1 MAEENHSST
10 LAFDAADEYRP
21 EAPPPPEIP
30 AWKDGS
36 IRIGIHTS
44 IAGDISSSLEIAHG
58 LGANALQ
65 IFSSSPRMWN
75 RGGMRIAEAEAAR
88 FRARRKELGLG
99 PLVIHDNY
107 LINLASPNPVLRT
120 RSVQAFHQEL
130 VRAIALGADYLVAHP
145 GSGRESTPLAAV
157 AAIAQG
163 LKQAARGLKLGD
175 LKILLEN
182 TAGQGTSI
190 GSRFEELRAILDS
203 SPDLPLGICIDTAH
217 TFAAGWDLRTAE
229 GLEKTLQALD
239 RTVGLDRVYV
249 VHVNDSKTHVGS
261 RVDRHEHIGK
271 GKIGLEAFGRILNH
285 PLLAGRAFIL
295 ETPIDKPGD
304 DDRRNVAALWKLLG
318 RVVAANGDGM
328 KPRPQRVKKA
338 KSAKARRRA
347 AREDDFQNKEESKI
361 EIPLAREVNLADSDH
376 KHANYDPASKSK
388 RSGRKC
394 GKSRSIQRCR

>member
-58 LGANALQ
+58 LGANAVQ

-163 LKQAARGLKLGD
+163 L
-175 LKILLEN
+175 
-182 TAGQGTSI
+182 
-190 GSRFEELRAILDS
+190 
-203 SPDLPLGICIDTAH
+203 
-217 TFAAGWDLRTAE
+217 
-229 GLEKTLQALD
+229 
-239 RTVGLDRVYV
+239 
-249 VHVNDSKTHVGS
+249 
-261 RVDRHEHIGK
+261 
-271 GKIGLEAFGRILNH
+271 
-285 PLLAGRAFIL
+285 
-295 ETPIDKPGD
+295 
-304 DDRRNVAALWKLLG
+304 
-318 RVVAANGDGM
+318 
-328 KPRPQRVKKA
+328 
-338 KSAKARRRA
+338 
-347 AREDDFQNKEESKI
+347 
-361 EIPLAREVNLADSDH
+361 
-376 KHANYDPASKSK
+376 
-388 RSGRKC
+388 
-394 GKSRSIQRCR
+394 

>member
-1 MAEENHSST
+1 MAEDHYRIGLT
-10 LAFDAADEYRP
+10 YDAADEYRP
-21 EAPPPPEIP
+21 EPPPPPEIP

-44 IAGDISSSLEIAHG
+44 IAGDIVGSLDLAHG

-65 IFSSSPRMWN
+65 IFSSSPRMWSQP
-75 RGGMRIAEAEAAR
+75 GTRIADADAAR
-88 FRARRKELGLG
+88 FRDRRRELQLG
-99 PLVIHDNY
+99 PLVSHANY

-217 TFAAGWDLRTAE
+217 TFAAGWGLRTAE
-229 GLEKTLQALD
+229 GLENTLQELD
-239 RTVGLDRVYV
+239 RSVGP
-249 VHVNDSKTHVGS
+249 
-261 RVDRHEHIGK
+261 
-271 GKIGLEAFGRILNH
+271 GR
-285 PLLAGRAFIL
+285 R
-295 ETPIDKPGD
+295 
-304 DDRRNVAALWKLLG
+304 
-318 RVVAANGDGM
+318 
-328 KPRPQRVKKA
+328 
-338 KSAKARRRA
+338 
-347 AREDDFQNKEESKI
+347 
-361 EIPLAREVNLADSDH
+361 
-376 KHANYDPASKSK
+376 
-388 RSGRKC
+388 
-394 GKSRSIQRCR
+394 